1 MKDITHFIIEGKAKA
16 RPTGDLQNFHSV
28 GAIYYKKK
36 VIHKPV
42 K

>member
-1 MKDITHFIIEGKAKA
+1 MKDITHFIIEDEAKA
-16 RPTGDLQNFHSV
+16 RLTGDLENFHSV
-28 GAIYYKKK
+28 RAIYYKKK